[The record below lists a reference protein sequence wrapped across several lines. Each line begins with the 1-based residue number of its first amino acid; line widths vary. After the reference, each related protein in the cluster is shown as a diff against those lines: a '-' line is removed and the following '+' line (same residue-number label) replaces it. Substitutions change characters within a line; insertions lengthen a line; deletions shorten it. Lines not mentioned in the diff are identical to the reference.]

1 MTQLTP
7 MKRTSLSGQIAD
19 IDLKLLR
26 IFKTVVECGGF
37 SAAEVELNIGRSAI
51 SRQMSDLETRLDMHL
66 CQRGRSGFQ
75 LTDHGRLVYE
85 ATQELLVDL
94 EKFRANV
101 NAVHSRLIGELTLGL
116 TDNMLTDP
124 NSPVVNVLGTFHQQ
138 EPEVKINLQVAA
150 PNEVERAVIEGRFNM
165 GIVPQH
171 HDLPGLTYYDLYDET
186 SLFYCGRNHPL
197 FDVPSDHL
205 NIDTVSQHDFIA
217 PGYTHSVM
225 LKEQFPQ
232 LKASATSY
240 QVEGIATLIL
250 SGQYIGFLPKHYAS
264 LWSDQQLMRALLPD
278 ILNYQVPFKIIVRR
292 DSRPNLLREAL
303 LQAFKHPDTSTTG
316 YA

>member
-1 MTQLTP
+1 

-26 IFKTVVECGGF
+26 VFKTVVECGGF

-66 CQRGRSGFQ
+66 CLRGRSGFQ
-75 LTDHGRLVYE
+75 LTEHGRLVYN

-101 NAVHSRLIGELTLGL
+101 NAVHSRLVGELTLGL
-116 TDNMLTDP
+116 TDNMLTDT
-124 NSPVVNVLGTFHQQ
+124 NSPVVDVLGKFHQQ
-138 EPEVKINLQVAA
+138 EPEVKINLQVAS
-150 PNEVERAVIEGRFNM
+150 PNEVERAVIEGRANL

-171 HDLPGLTYYDLYDET
+171 HTLPGLEYHDLHHET
-186 SLFYCGRNHPL
+186 SLFYCAQRHPL
-197 FDVPSDHL
+197 FDCPASE
-205 NIDTVSQHDFIA
+205 ISIARISEHDFIA
-217 PGYTHSVM
+217 PGYTHSVL

-232 LKASATSY
+232 LNAAATSF

-250 SGQYIGFLPKHYAS
+250 SGQYVGFLPDHYAA
-264 LWSDQQLMRALLPD
+264 LWVDKGLMRALLPET
-278 ILNYQVPFKIIVRR
+278 LSYQVPFRIIVRR
-292 DSRPNLLREAL
+292 DARPNLLRAAL
-303 LQAFKHPDTSTTG
+303 LAAFCPETLE
-316 YA
+316 

>member
-1 MTQLTP
+1 
-7 MKRTSLSGQIAD
+7 MKRSSLSGQIAD

-75 LTDHGRLVYE
+75 LTEHGRLVYE

-124 NSPVVNVLGTFHQQ
+124 NSPVVDVLGAFHQQ

-150 PNEVERAVIEGRFNM
+150 PNEVERAVIEGRFNI

-171 HDLPGLTYYDLYDET
+171 HELPGLEYYDLYHET
-186 SLFYCGRNHPL
+186 SLFYCGHNHPL
-197 FDVPSDHL
+197 FNTPAARLSL
-205 NIDTVSQHDFIA
+205 NTISQYDFIA

-232 LKASATSY
+232 LKACATSY

-250 SGQYIGFLPKHYAS
+250 SGQYVGFLPKHYAA
-264 LWSDQQLMRALLPD
+264 LWHDKQLIRALLPD
-278 ILNYQVPFKIIVRR
+278 TLSYQVPFKIIVRR
-292 DSRPNLLREAL
+292 DSRPNLLRLAL
-303 LQAFKHPDTSTTG
+303 LKAFKESDITPL
-316 YA
+316 